1 MIINYDRNPNL
12 TTDQKLQSLIE
23 NVQKAFD
30 ETMQELDSLKKEI
43 QKLNERTE

>member
-1 MIINYDRNPNL
+1 MIIDYDRNPNL
-12 TTDQKLQSLIE
+12 TADQKLQSVIE

-30 ETMQELDSLKKEI
+30 ETAQEIDLLKKEI